1 MNTNL
6 QLATNYTDATD
17 YDYRR
22 EERLKLIARAVEAA
36 QMGAIKTRTKKVWRT
51 MPDSHYRL
59 KPSVRGETPH
69 QCYSRAEANGM

>member
-6 QLATNYTDATD
+6 QLATNYTDACD

-36 QMGAIKTRTKKVWRT
+36 KMNTVKTRTKKVWRT

-59 KPSVRGETPH
+59 KQSEGGETPH
-69 QCYSRAEANGM
+69 HCQSRAEINGM

>member
-6 QLATNYTDATD
+6 QLATNFTDAAD

-36 QMGAIKTRTKKVWRT
+36 QMSTVKTRTKKVWRT
-51 MPDSHYRL
+51 MPDSHYHL
-59 KPSVRGETPH
+59 KTSKRGETPH
-69 QCYSRAEANGM
+69 HCQSRAEINGM